1 MEVLVSQIPYGIE
14 IMSLVVAIAGLVS
27 AVVPDSKMPAIVST
41 VLNWL
46 AMNWGHAANDET
58 VN

>member
-14 IMSLVVAIAGLVS
+14 IMSFVVAIASLVS
-27 AVVPDSKMPAIVST
+27 AVVPDSKLPSIVST

-46 AMNWGHAANDET
+46 AMNWGHAANDEN

>member
-27 AVVPDSKMPAIVST
+27 AVVPDSKIPVDLYDFANRIPQLENSVP
-41 VLNWL
+41 WL
-46 AMNWGHAANDET
+46 
-58 VN
+58 